1 MQLAAHD
8 VDRNRYLNGLEIDG
22 RFGGLLPPSSDPAAN
37 GTVEAEIEV
46 FDFIARASDAPDV
59 FAVHLD
65 ELRPNLGVPPTSPE
79 TTAAGSVR
87 PWHPYGMSHAQRAAA
102 ASGRVPTGT
111 MYRRASEACAMTAK
125 PMRPHHHCTGGGSVI
140 LVFGATGNVGGT
152 VVRELAAAGSEVRA
166 VVRQLERA
174 TLAAG
179 VEAVAGDLADVAT
192 LRPSL
197 AGVEAAFLMSGYRGI
212 DDLVPEMTAAGV
224 ERVVLLSS
232 SAAPSGD
239 LSNAVARYHLM
250 SEQVVRDAGVAWTFL
265 QPNSF
270 MTNTFQW
277 IPQLRTGDV
286 VRAPFANVAV
296 ATIDPADVAAVA
308 ARALV
313 SADLEGRSLRLSGP
327 EALRPADRV
336 RILATALGRDLQFE
350 AVPNDAARK
359 EMTESMPVEYVDAF
373 FSFFVDG
380 IIDETTVQPTVREVL
395 GREPRSFAEWVAMH
409 QDRF

>member
-1 MQLAAHD
+1 
-8 VDRNRYLNGLEIDG
+8 
-22 RFGGLLPPSSDPAAN
+22 
-37 GTVEAEIEV
+37 
-46 FDFIARASDAPDV
+46 
-59 FAVHLD
+59 
-65 ELRPNLGVPPTSPE
+65 
-79 TTAAGSVR
+79 
-87 PWHPYGMSHAQRAAA
+87 
-102 ASGRVPTGT
+102 
-111 MYRRASEACAMTAK
+111 
-125 PMRPHHHCTGGGSVI
+125 VI
-140 LVFGATGNVGGT
+140 LVFGATGNVGGA
-152 VVRELAAAGSEVRA
+152 VVRELAVAGSEVRA
-166 VVRQLERA
+166 VVRQPERVS
-174 TLAAG
+174 LPAG

-197 AGVEAAFLMSGYRGI
+197 AGVDAAFLMSGYDGI
-212 DDLVPEMTAAGV
+212 DDLVPEMTAAAE

-239 LSNAVARYHLM
+239 LSNAVARYHIM

-277 IPQLRTGDV
+277 IPQLRTGDL

-313 SADLEGRSLRLSGP
+313 SADLEGCSLRLSGP

-350 AVPNDAARK
+350 AVPNHAARK

-380 IIDETTVQPTVREVL
+380 TIDETTVQPTVREVL
-395 GREPRSFAEWVAMH
+395 GREPRSFAEWVATH
-409 QDRF
+409 QERFW

>member
-1 MQLAAHD
+1 
-8 VDRNRYLNGLEIDG
+8 
-22 RFGGLLPPSSDPAAN
+22 
-37 GTVEAEIEV
+37 
-46 FDFIARASDAPDV
+46 
-59 FAVHLD
+59 
-65 ELRPNLGVPPTSPE
+65 
-79 TTAAGSVR
+79 
-87 PWHPYGMSHAQRAAA
+87 
-102 ASGRVPTGT
+102 
-111 MYRRASEACAMTAK
+111 
-125 PMRPHHHCTGGGSVI
+125 VI
-140 LVFGATGNVGGT
+140 LVFGATGNVGGA
-152 VVRELAAAGSEVRA
+152 VVRELAVAGSEVRA
-166 VVRQLERA
+166 VVRQPERA
-174 TLAAG
+174 SLPAG

-197 AGVEAAFLMSGYRGI
+197 AGVDAAFLMSGYDGI

-232 SAAPSGD
+232 SAAGNGD
-239 LSNAVARYHLM
+239 LSNAVARYHIM

-277 IPQLRTGDV
+277 IPQLRTGDL

-359 EMTESMPVEYVDAF
+359 GMTESMPVEYVDAF

-380 IIDETTVQPTVREVL
+380 TIDETTVQPTVHEVL
-395 GREPRSFAEWVAMH
+395 GREARSFADWVATH
-409 QDRF
+409 QERFR